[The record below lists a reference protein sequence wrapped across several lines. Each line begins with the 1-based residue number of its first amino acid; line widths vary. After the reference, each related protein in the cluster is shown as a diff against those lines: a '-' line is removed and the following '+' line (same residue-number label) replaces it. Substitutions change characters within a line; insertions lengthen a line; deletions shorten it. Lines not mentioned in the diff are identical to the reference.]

1 MRMSGERR
9 VAAPREAV
17 WAALNDPDVLR
28 RSIPGCE
35 TIDRISDHEL
45 AADVTAKVGPVK
57 ARFHGTVR
65 LSEVD
70 PPNGCRIA
78 GESQG
83 GSAGFANGAA
93 TVTLVPDGG
102 GTVVKY
108 DVEATVGGKLARIG
122 SRLVD
127 TTARKM
133 ADDFFT
139 EFTRIV
145 AQGPT
150 PDLEPAMVSPAA
162 AQQSLS
168 PLVWVPTL
176 IVMIA
181 FLTLLFA

>member
-1 MRMSGERR
+1 MRTTGEQR

-17 WAALNDPDVLR
+17 WAALNNPDVLR
-28 RSIPGCE
+28 RCLPGCE

-45 AADVTAKVGPVK
+45 VADVTATVGPVK
-57 ARFHGTVR
+57 AKFHGTVR
-65 LSEVD
+65 LSEID

-78 GESQG
+78 GEGQG

-93 TVTLVPDGG
+93 TVTLVPDGD

-108 DVEATVGGKLARIG
+108 DVEATVGGKLAQIG

-133 ADDFFT
+133 ADDFFAQ
-139 EFTRIV
+139 FTRIV

-150 PDLEPAMVSPAA
+150 PDLVSDAVSPAA
-162 AQQSLS
+162 AQQSVS
-168 PLVWVPTL
+168 PVVWVPTL